1 MVVSLGSGLAVALL
15 PAGRLVVPRAGFVF
29 VWLVSYS
36 SSVGVGRRG
45 AYGHGFEPLGFR
57 TLALCRS
64 SERSAGL
71 CLHDPVPDLR
81 GYDLVAPVT
90 SVWLEDNGQ
99 LVVRPGPLRG

>member
-1 MVVSLGSGLAVALL
+1 MGPCSLTLVRPPSPGERAHRSIVLDTGVLL
-15 PAGRLVVPRAGFVF
+15 GPDI
-29 VWLVSYS
+29 SDS

-64 SERSAGL
+64 SERSAGF
-71 CLHDPVPDLR
+71 CLHDPVPV

-90 SVWLEDNGQ
+90 SVWLEENGQ
-99 LVVRPGPLRG
+99 LVVSV

>member
-1 MVVSLGSGLAVALL
+1 MLVTWFLLGPGISD
-15 PAGRLVVPRAGFVF
+15 
-29 VWLVSYS
+29 S
-36 SSVGVGRRG
+36 SFVGVGRRG

-71 CLHDPVPDLR
+71 CLHDPVPV

>member
-1 MVVSLGSGLAVALL
+1 MLDTGFLLGPDTSD
-15 PAGRLVVPRAGFVF
+15 
-29 VWLVSYS
+29 S

-57 TLALCRS
+57 TLALGRS
-64 SERSAGL
+64 SERSAGY

-90 SVWLEDNGQ
+90 SVWLEENGQ

>member
-1 MVVSLGSGLAVALL
+1 MPDTGFWLGSDT
-15 PAGRLVVPRAGFVF
+15 
-29 VWLVSYS
+29 SDS

-57 TLALCRS
+57 TLVLCRS
-64 SERSAGL
+64 SERSAGF

-90 SVWLEDNGQ
+90 SVWLEENGQ